1 MTPDEKVAVRQNNF
15 FNDEAIYLPS
25 VKKLLNKQL
34 WVDLIWSLSLCIHMH
49 STDLLMATNLKGFYQ
64 WHNANITINFE

>member
-34 WVDLIWSLSLCIHMH
+34 
-49 STDLLMATNLKGFYQ
+49 
-64 WHNANITINFE
+64 